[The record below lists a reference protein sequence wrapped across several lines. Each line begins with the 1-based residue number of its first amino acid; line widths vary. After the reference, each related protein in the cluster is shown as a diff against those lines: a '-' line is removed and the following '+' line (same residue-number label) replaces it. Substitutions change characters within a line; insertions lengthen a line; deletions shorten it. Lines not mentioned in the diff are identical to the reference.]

1 MMICLILFN
10 YIVVADLDSHKCR
23 VGNLNKQQPSQYLA
37 VPQKMWFFALSSRY
51 SRLMQR
57 LENPL
62 CGGTLGIIAEITD
75 PDVIQKILHHMR
87 APAGAQ
93 APSLESATPAN
104 HETSFD

>member
-1 MMICLILFN
+1 MMICLILLHD
-10 YIVVADLDSHKCR
+10 IVVADLDSHKCR
-23 VGNLNKQQPSQYLA
+23 VVNLDKQQPSHIWLFLR
-37 VPQKMWFFALSSRY
+37 KCGFFALSSRY

-93 APSLESATPAN
+93 APSLESATAGQ
-104 HETSFD
+104 S